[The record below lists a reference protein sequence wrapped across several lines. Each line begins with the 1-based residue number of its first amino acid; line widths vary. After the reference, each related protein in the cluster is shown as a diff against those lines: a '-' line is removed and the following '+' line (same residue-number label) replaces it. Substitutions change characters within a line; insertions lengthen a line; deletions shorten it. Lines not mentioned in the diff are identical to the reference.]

1 MNVSFTRA
9 RSKLII
15 IGSRKT
21 LKAAPLLSQFF
32 TLMEGKGWILPLP
45 VNANQMHSS
54 IVPPPLDLKSPSPH
68 KRAAEEKGTGKEN
81 VGINAQ
87 KSLNKRVKKTTATE
101 GIFNGRHILQ
111 DVFAGVN

>member
-32 TLMEGKGWILPLP
+32 ALMEGKGWILPLP
-45 VNANQMHSS
+45 ANANQMHNN
-54 IVPPPLDLKSPSPH
+54 IVPPPLDFKSPSPR
-68 KRAAEEKGTGKEN
+68 KRAADENATGKEN
-81 VGINAQ
+81 VGVSIQ
-87 KSLNKRVKKTTATE
+87 KSYKKTKKTTAAE
-101 GIFNGRHILQ
+101 GIFNGRSILQ

>member
-32 TLMEGKGWILPLP
+32 ALMEGKGWILPLP
-45 VNANQMHSS
+45 ADADEMHHSLAPRS
-54 IVPPPLDLKSPSPH
+54 LDVKPPSAR
-68 KRAAEEKGTGKEN
+68 KRTADEKAIGKEN
-81 VGINAQ
+81 VEIGVQ
-87 KSLNKRVKKTTATE
+87 KSSIKKARKSTADE
-101 GIFNGRHILQ
+101 GIFNGRPILK
-111 DVFAGVN
+111 DVFVGA